1 MNTIETTKAV
11 TREELHAL
19 VDIMVEEKIAA
30 LPGDPED
37 ELEIRD
43 DLKERL
49 LRQREDIGRGVNSV
63 SFEEAMNRLGFE

>member
-30 LPGDPED
+30 LLGDPED